1 MYMVV
6 IHGGTRHVGIR
17 DNKFTID
24 EASRGFYDEV
34 NELEKL
40 ILPLADGGDLVMG
53 KEEIKNSVFLFYDD
67 KDKDAHLLKR

>member
-6 IHGGTRHVGIR
+6 LHGGTRYVGIR